1 MSRMWL
7 AIWILLLCAALA
19 DPVGPNRWG
28 AATHLPLL
36 EAGAEAIGDLLAV
49 GSFST
54 APPLVRALGLNATSG
69 SLALV
74 AGPTPHVL
82 LRCDHPFPPN
92 AVTAITAADTS
103 KDGVDELLVQT
114 PTGLTLVRLGQIH
127 ARAPDK
133 ENPANCP
140 TLLSSPLTEVR
151 V

>member
-1 MSRMWL
+1 MWL

-54 APPLVRALGLNATSG
+54 TPPLVRALGLNATSG

-92 AVTAITAADTS
+92 AV
-103 KDGVDELLVQT
+103 
-114 PTGLTLVRLGQIH
+114 
-127 ARAPDK
+127 
-133 ENPANCP
+133 
-140 TLLSSPLTEVR
+140 VR
-151 V
+151 VCVCVCVCVYVCVLCVVRVCVCVCVAYVCVCLCVCLWLCAVKWVVGT